1 MTGPAALLLA
11 SLAVAAGLG
20 GHESPKAA
28 EEPVYDRRAALEE
41 MWRRRL
47 VPPDQS
53 SFSPEDQVLLDR
65 MRRVDVDAVQY
76 LRAKPGGLRPWTVS
90 IKEGRGVRMLLTK
103 EGFERYRAL
112 LTQDAILYFES
123 KGAEAKWVL
132 KFTDWDGRRLFD
144 PQGRLTEP
152 GEAVYQR
159 ARLNLEVFWKG
170 PAGEPYGTRR
180 PPTDAKK

>member
-1 MTGPAALLLA
+1 VTGPAALLLA
-11 SLAVAAGLG
+11 GFAAAAGLG
-20 GHESPKAA
+20 GHESPKAV

-47 VPPDQS
+47 LPPDQGT
-53 SFSPEDQVLLDR
+53 FSPEDQGLLER
-65 MRRVDVDAVQY
+65 MRRADAEGVEY
-76 LRAKPGGLRPWTVS
+76 LRNKPGGLRPWTVTL
-90 IKEGRGVRMLLTK
+90 KEGRNIRVLLTK
-103 EGFERYRAL
+103 EGFERYRAM

-132 KFTDWDGRRLFD
+132 KFTDWDGRKLFD
-144 PQGRLTEP
+144 PQGRITEP
-152 GEAVYQR
+152 GEAVYLR

-180 PPTDAKK
+180 PPTGAKK